1 MLHSEYSYW
10 QEQGVRPAWIPP
22 TNDNDMVI
30 PVKKLTCT
38 AIVPT
43 KSRKSD
49 AGYDLYADENFTL
62 RPEETRLISTGI
74 ALAIPDGYAGLI
86 WDRSGLGSKGIHRH
100 AGVVDSSY
108 RGEVKVALSNSH
120 SGGVSDYCA
129 ACGSALCQRFS
140 DFVSTPSPTLDN
152 TYFITKGDRIAQ
164 ILFQKVPHFELVE
177 TEELDDTDRGSSGF
191 GSSGR

>member
-30 PVKKLTCT
+30 KVKKLTCT

-62 RPEETRLISTGI
+62 RPEETILISTGI

-108 RGEVKVALSNSH
+108 RGEIKVALSNS
-120 SGGVSDYCA
+120 
-129 ACGSALCQRFS
+129 RFGN
-140 DFVSTPSPTLDN
+140 DWGLHGDLDN

>member
-1 MLHSEYSYW
+1 MLHSQYSYW
-10 QEQGVRPAWIPP
+10 QDQGVRPAWTPP

-30 PVKKLTCT
+30 KVKKLSST

-43 KSRKSD
+43 KSRKSN

-62 RPEETRLISTGI
+62 RPEETILISTGI

-120 SGGVSDYCA
+120 SGEGSDY
-129 ACGSALCQRFS
+129 
-140 DFVSTPSPTLDN
+140 LDN

-177 TEELDDTDRGSSGF
+177 TEELDDTNRGSSGF

>member
-1 MLHSEYSYW
+1 MLHSQYSYW
-10 QEQGVRPAWIPP
+10 QDQGVRPAWIPQ

-30 PVKKLTCT
+30 KVKKLSPT

-62 RPEETRLISTGI
+62 RPEETILISTGI

-120 SGGVSDYCA
+120 SGEGSDY
-129 ACGSALCQRFS
+129 
-140 DFVSTPSPTLDN
+140 LDN

-177 TEELDDTDRGSSGF
+177 TEELDDTNRGSSGF

>member
-1 MLHSEYSYW
+1 M
-10 QEQGVRPAWIPP
+10 
-22 TNDNDMVI
+22 
-30 PVKKLTCT
+30 
-38 AIVPT
+38 
-43 KSRKSD
+43 
-49 AGYDLYADENFTL
+49 
-62 RPEETRLISTGI
+62 
-74 ALAIPDGYAGLI
+74 AIPDGYAGLI

-120 SGGVSDYCA
+120 SGGVSDY
-129 ACGSALCQRFS
+129 
-140 DFVSTPSPTLDN
+140 LDN

-177 TEELDDTDRGSSGF
+177 TEELADTDRGSSGF

>member
-1 MLHSEYSYW
+1 MLHSQYSYW
-10 QEQGVRPAWIPP
+10 QDQGVRPAWIPQ

-30 PVKKLTCT
+30 KVKKLSPT

-108 RGEVKVALSNSH
+108 RGEVKVALSNSRF
-120 SGGVSDYCA
+120 GGDSDY
-129 ACGSALCQRFS
+129 
-140 DFVSTPSPTLDN
+140 LDN

-177 TEELDDTDRGSSGF
+177 TEELDDTNRGSSGF